1 MNDKYDFLK
10 EQVKKQKPYI
20 KWLNRAG
27 AAAFSGLIFSVVVL
41 LVMVFVYPRLDR
53 AVNPKDA
60 QQVDLGMNSSQNG
73 NNGQSGDDPEESKA
87 EESKTEE
94 NSQAAESEAVQSE
107 LEENNSQVQSS
118 VLPEEKGD
126 PDTSVAVQELVVE
139 KTTAENLDKISADIM
154 EVAKTVEK
162 SMVMV
167 IGVTEDKDWFNQTYE
182 NQGQLSGLIV
192 AFQNSAYYILT
203 EYRVVKDVNRIMV
216 TFSDGNTAEAR
227 FVKRDTAIGMA
238 VIRVDA
244 NDVPKSTRQT
254 IAPVEMKRHT
264 MAKKGET
271 VLAIGS
277 PMGYMDAVAAG
288 MVTSVDNLK
297 SVTDN
302 AYHILYTDIP
312 VSEDGSGI
320 LVDMD
325 GGIVGIMA
333 QQLLD
338 TRKLGMMT
346 CLPFSELVESIE
358 KLCNNEKMVYL
369 GINGQDIS
377 TTVSEKTGIPKGVW
391 VDSVDNDSPAMETG
405 IQAGDVIVKIGD
417 AQISTLKSLHSLLNQ
432 NKPGDK
438 ITLYVMRQSVEGYVE
453 VPFEV
458 TVSGR

>member
-20 KWLNRAG
+20 KWLKRAG
-27 AAAFSGLIFSVVVL
+27 AAAFSALIFSLVVL

-53 AVNPKDA
+53 AVNPKDT
-60 QQVDLGMNSSQNG
+60 QQVDLGMSSSQGG
-73 NNGQSGDDPEESKA
+73 NKGQPEEDLGQ
-87 EESKTEE
+87 SKTEE
-94 NSQAAESEAVQSE
+94 SSQIAESEAVQSE
-107 LEENNSQVQSS
+107 LAGESSQVQTSTQ
-118 VLPEEKGD
+118 PDEKGD
-126 PDTSVAVQELVVE
+126 TTASVVTPEPEEE
-139 KTTAENLDKISADIM
+139 KTTAENLDKLSADII
-154 EVAKTVEK
+154 EVAKTVRK
-162 SMVMV
+162 SMAMV
-167 IGVTEDKDWFNQTYE
+167 IGVTEDKDWFNRTYE

-192 AFQNSAYYILT
+192 AFQNSSYYILT

-216 TFSDGNTAEAR
+216 TFVDGTTSEAR
-227 FVKRDTAIGMA
+227 FVKSDTATGLA

-264 MAKKGET
+264 MAKQGEA

-277 PMGYMDAVAAG
+277 PMGYADAMAAG

-312 VSEDGSGI
+312 ACEDGSGI

-338 TRKLGMMT
+338 TRELGMMT

-369 GINGQDIS
+369 GVNGQDIS
-377 TTVSEKTGIPKGVW
+377 TTVSGKTGIPKGVW

-417 AQISTLKSLHSLLNQ
+417 AQISTLKSLHSVLNQ
-432 NKPGDK
+432 NKPGDE

>member
-20 KWLNRAG
+20 KWLKRAG
-27 AAAFSGLIFSVVVL
+27 AAAFSALIFSLVVL

-53 AVNPKDA
+53 AVNPKDT
-60 QQVDLGMNSSQNG
+60 QQVDLGMSSSQGG
-73 NNGQSGDDPEESKA
+73 NKGQPEEDLGQ
-87 EESKTEE
+87 SKTEE
-94 NSQAAESEAVQSE
+94 SSQIAESEAVQSE
-107 LEENNSQVQSS
+107 LAGESSQVQTSTQ
-118 VLPEEKGD
+118 PDEKGD
-126 PDTSVAVQELVVE
+126 TTASVVTPEPEEE
-139 KTTAENLDKISADIM
+139 KTTAENLDKLSADII
-154 EVAKTVEK
+154 EVAKTVRK
-162 SMVMV
+162 SMAMV

-192 AFQNSAYYILT
+192 AFQNSSYYILT

-216 TFSDGNTAEAR
+216 TFVDGTTSEAR
-227 FVKRDTAIGMA
+227 FVKSDTATGLA

-264 MAKKGET
+264 MAKQGEA

-277 PMGYMDAVAAG
+277 PMGYADAMAAG

-312 VSEDGSGI
+312 ACEDGSGI

-338 TRKLGMMT
+338 TRELGMMT

-358 KLCNNEKMVYL
+358 KLCINENMVYL
-369 GINGQDIS
+369 GVNGQDIS
-377 TTVSEKTGIPKGVW
+377 TTVSGKTGIPKGIW

-417 AQISTLKSLHSLLNQ
+417 AQISTLKSLHSVLNQ

>member
-20 KWLNRAG
+20 KWLKRAG
-27 AAAFSGLIFSVVVL
+27 AAAFSALIFSLVVL

-53 AVNPKDA
+53 AVNPKDT
-60 QQVDLGMNSSQNG
+60 QQVDLGMSSSQGG
-73 NNGQSGDDPEESKA
+73 NKGQPEEDLGQ
-87 EESKTEE
+87 SKTEE
-94 NSQAAESEAVQSE
+94 SSQIAESEAVQSE
-107 LEENNSQVQSS
+107 LAGESSQVQTSTQ
-118 VLPEEKGD
+118 PDEKGD
-126 PDTSVAVQELVVE
+126 TTASVVTPEPEEE
-139 KTTAENLDKISADIM
+139 KTTAENLDKLSADII
-154 EVAKTVEK
+154 EVAKTVRK
-162 SMVMV
+162 SMAMV

-192 AFQNSAYYILT
+192 AFQNSSYYILT

-216 TFSDGNTAEAR
+216 TFVDGTTSEAR
-227 FVKRDTAIGMA
+227 FVKSDTATGLA

-264 MAKKGET
+264 MAKQGET

-277 PMGYMDAVAAG
+277 PMGYTDAMAAG

-312 VSEDGSGI
+312 ACEDGSGI

-338 TRKLGMMT
+338 TRELGMMT

-369 GINGQDIS
+369 GVNGQDIS
-377 TTVSEKTGIPKGVW
+377 TTVSGKTGIPKGIW

-417 AQISTLKSLHSLLNQ
+417 AQISTLKSLHSVLNQ

>member
-20 KWLNRAG
+20 KWLKRAG

-41 LVMVFVYPRLDR
+41 LVMVFVYPRLNQ
-53 AVNPKDA
+53 AINPKDA
-60 QQVDLGMNSSQNG
+60 QQADLGMVSPQNQNSGQNEADTSTG
-73 NNGQSGDDPEESKA
+73 
-87 EESKTEE
+87 KTEE
-94 NSQAAESEAVQSE
+94 SSQIVESEAVQSE
-107 LEENNSQVQSS
+107 LGAESSKVQSLVS
-118 VLPEEKGD
+118 AEEKGD
-126 PDTSVAVQELVVE
+126 TDTSVEVQEPAVE
-139 KTTAENLDKISADIM
+139 KTTAENLDKVSADIL

-216 TFSDGNTAEAR
+216 TFADGNTAEAR
-227 FVKRDTAIGMA
+227 FVKRDTATGLA

-244 NDVPKSTRQT
+244 DDVSKSTRQI

-264 MAKKGET
+264 MAKQGET
-271 VLAIGS
+271 VIALGS
-277 PMGYMDAVAAG
+277 PMGYADAMVAG
-288 MVTSVDNLK
+288 MVTSVNNLK

-312 VSEDGSGI
+312 ACEDGSGI

-325 GGIVGIMA
+325 GGVVGIMA

-338 TRKLGMMT
+338 TRDLGMMI

-377 TTVSEKTGIPKGVW
+377 ATVSEKTGIPKGVW

-417 AQISTLKSLHSLLNQ
+417 AELSTLKSFHSLLNQ

-438 ITLYVMRQSVEGYVE
+438 VMVYVMRRSVEGYVE

>member
-1 MNDKYDFLK
+1 MDDKYDFLK

-20 KWLNRAG
+20 KWLKRAG
-27 AAAFSGLIFSVVVL
+27 AAAFSALIFSLVVL

-53 AVNPKDA
+53 AVNPKDT
-60 QQVDLGMNSSQNG
+60 QQVDLGMSSSQGG
-73 NNGQSGDDPEESKA
+73 NKGQPEEDLGQ
-87 EESKTEE
+87 SKTEE
-94 NSQAAESEAVQSE
+94 SSQIAESEAVQSE
-107 LEENNSQVQSS
+107 LAGESSQVQTSTQ
-118 VLPEEKGD
+118 PDEKGD
-126 PDTSVAVQELVVE
+126 TIASVVTPEPEEE
-139 KTTAENLDKISADIM
+139 KTTAENLDKLSADII
-154 EVAKTVEK
+154 EVAKTVRK
-162 SMVMV
+162 SMAMV

-192 AFQNSAYYILT
+192 AFQNSSYYILT

-216 TFSDGNTAEAR
+216 TFVDGTTSEAR
-227 FVKRDTAIGMA
+227 FVKSDTATGLA

-244 NDVPKSTRQT
+244 IDVPKSTRQT

-264 MAKKGET
+264 MAKQGEA

-277 PMGYMDAVAAG
+277 PMGYADAMAAG

-312 VSEDGSGI
+312 ACEDGSGI

-338 TRKLGMMT
+338 TRELGMMT

-369 GINGQDIS
+369 GVNGQDIS
-377 TTVSEKTGIPKGVW
+377 TTVSGKTGIPKGIW

-417 AQISTLKSLHSLLNQ
+417 AQISTLKSLHSVLNQ

>member
-20 KWLNRAG
+20 KWLKRAG
-27 AAAFSGLIFSVVVL
+27 AAAFSALIFSLVVL

-53 AVNPKDA
+53 AVNPKDT
-60 QQVDLGMNSSQNG
+60 QQVDLGMSSSQGG
-73 NNGQSGDDPEESKA
+73 NKGQPEEDLGQ
-87 EESKTEE
+87 SKTEE
-94 NSQAAESEAVQSE
+94 SSQIAESEAVQSE
-107 LEENNSQVQSS
+107 FAGESSQVQTSTQ
-118 VLPEEKGD
+118 PDEKGD
-126 PDTSVAVQELVVE
+126 TIASVVTPEPEEE
-139 KTTAENLDKISADIM
+139 KTTAENLDKPSADII
-154 EVAKTVEK
+154 EVAKTVRK
-162 SMVMV
+162 SMAMV
-167 IGVTEDKDWFNQTYE
+167 IGVTEDKDWFNRTYE

-192 AFQNSAYYILT
+192 AFQNSSYYILT

-216 TFSDGNTAEAR
+216 TFVDGTTSEAR
-227 FVKRDTAIGMA
+227 FVKSDTATGLA

-264 MAKKGET
+264 MAKQGEA

-277 PMGYMDAVAAG
+277 PMGYADAMAAG

-312 VSEDGSGI
+312 ACEDGSGI

-338 TRKLGMMT
+338 TRELGMMT

-369 GINGQDIS
+369 GVNGQDIS
-377 TTVSEKTGIPKGVW
+377 TTVSGKTGIPKGIW

-417 AQISTLKSLHSLLNQ
+417 AQISTLKSLHSVLNQ
-432 NKPGDK
+432 NKPGDE

>member
-20 KWLNRAG
+20 KWLKRAG
-27 AAAFSGLIFSVVVL
+27 AAAFSALIFSLVVL

-53 AVNPKDA
+53 AVNPKDT
-60 QQVDLGMNSSQNG
+60 QQVDLGMSSSQGG
-73 NNGQSGDDPEESKA
+73 NKGQPEEDLGQ
-87 EESKTEE
+87 SKTEE
-94 NSQAAESEAVQSE
+94 SSQIAESEAVQSE
-107 LEENNSQVQSS
+107 FAGESSQVQTSTQ
-118 VLPEEKGD
+118 PDEKGD
-126 PDTSVAVQELVVE
+126 TTASVVTPEPEEE
-139 KTTAENLDKISADIM
+139 KTTAENLDKLSADII
-154 EVAKTVEK
+154 EVAKTVRK
-162 SMVMV
+162 SMAMV
-167 IGVTEDKDWFNQTYE
+167 IGVTEDKDWFNRTYE

-192 AFQNSAYYILT
+192 AFQNSSYYILT

-216 TFSDGNTAEAR
+216 TFVDGTTSEAR
-227 FVKRDTAIGMA
+227 FVKSDTATGLA

-264 MAKKGET
+264 MAKQGEA

-277 PMGYMDAVAAG
+277 PMGYADAMAAG

-312 VSEDGSGI
+312 ACEDGSGI

-338 TRKLGMMT
+338 TRELGMMT

-369 GINGQDIS
+369 GVNGQDIS
-377 TTVSEKTGIPKGVW
+377 TTVSGKTGIPKGIW

-417 AQISTLKSLHSLLNQ
+417 AQISTLKSLHSVLNQ
-432 NKPGDK
+432 NKPGDE

>member
-53 AVNPKDA
+53 AVNPKDT
-60 QQVDLGMNSSQNG
+60 QQVDLGMSSSQGG
-73 NNGQSGDDPEESKA
+73 NKGQPEEDLGQ
-87 EESKTEE
+87 SKTEE
-94 NSQAAESEAVQSE
+94 SSQIAESEAVQSE
-107 LEENNSQVQSS
+107 LAGESSQVQTSTQ
-118 VLPEEKGD
+118 PDEKGD
-126 PDTSVAVQELVVE
+126 TTASVVTPEPEEE
-139 KTTAENLDKISADIM
+139 KTTAENLDKLSADII
-154 EVAKTVEK
+154 EVAKTVRK
-162 SMVMV
+162 SMAMV

-192 AFQNSAYYILT
+192 AFQNSSYYILT

-216 TFSDGNTAEAR
+216 TFVDGTTSEAR
-227 FVKRDTAIGMA
+227 FVKSDTATGLA

-264 MAKKGET
+264 MAKQGEA

-277 PMGYMDAVAAG
+277 PMGYADAMAAG

-312 VSEDGSGI
+312 ACEDGSGI

-338 TRKLGMMT
+338 TRELGMMT

-369 GINGQDIS
+369 GVNGQDIS
-377 TTVSEKTGIPKGVW
+377 TTVSGKTGIPKGIW

-417 AQISTLKSLHSLLNQ
+417 AQISTLKSLHSVLNQ

>member
-20 KWLNRAG
+20 KWLKRAG
-27 AAAFSGLIFSVVVL
+27 AAAFSALIFSLVVL

-53 AVNPKDA
+53 AVNPKDT
-60 QQVDLGMNSSQNG
+60 QQVDLGMSSSQGG
-73 NNGQSGDDPEESKA
+73 NKGQPEEDLGQ
-87 EESKTEE
+87 SKTEE
-94 NSQAAESEAVQSE
+94 SSQIAESEAVQSE
-107 LEENNSQVQSS
+107 LAGESSQVQTSTQ
-118 VLPEEKGD
+118 PDEKGD
-126 PDTSVAVQELVVE
+126 TTASVVTPEPEEE
-139 KTTAENLDKISADIM
+139 KTTAENLDKLSADII
-154 EVAKTVEK
+154 EVAKTVRK
-162 SMVMV
+162 SMAMV

-192 AFQNSAYYILT
+192 AFQNSSYYILT

-216 TFSDGNTAEAR
+216 TFVDGTTSEAR
-227 FVKRDTAIGMA
+227 FVKSDTATGLA

-264 MAKKGET
+264 MAKQGEA

-277 PMGYMDAVAAG
+277 PMGYADAMAAG

-312 VSEDGSGI
+312 ACEDGSGI

-338 TRKLGMMT
+338 TRELGMMT

-369 GINGQDIS
+369 GVNGQDIS
-377 TTVSEKTGIPKGVW
+377 TTVSGKTGIPKGIW

-417 AQISTLKSLHSLLNQ
+417 AQISTLKSLHSVLNQ
-432 NKPGDK
+432 NKPGDE

>member
-20 KWLNRAG
+20 KWLKRAG
-27 AAAFSGLIFSVVVL
+27 AAAFSALIFSLVVL

-53 AVNPKDA
+53 AVNPKDT
-60 QQVDLGMNSSQNG
+60 QQVDLGMSSSQGG
-73 NNGQSGDDPEESKA
+73 NKGQPEEDLGQ
-87 EESKTEE
+87 SKTEE
-94 NSQAAESEAVQSE
+94 SSQIAESEAVQSE
-107 LEENNSQVQSS
+107 LAGESSQVQTSTQ
-118 VLPEEKGD
+118 PDEKGD
-126 PDTSVAVQELVVE
+126 TTASVVTPEPEEE
-139 KTTAENLDKISADIM
+139 KTTAENLDKLSADII
-154 EVAKTVEK
+154 EVAKTVRK
-162 SMVMV
+162 SMAMV

-192 AFQNSAYYILT
+192 AFQNSSYYILT

-216 TFSDGNTAEAR
+216 TFVDGTTSEAR
-227 FVKRDTAIGMA
+227 FVKSDTATGLA

-264 MAKKGET
+264 MAKQGEA

-277 PMGYMDAVAAG
+277 PMGYADAMAAG

-312 VSEDGSGI
+312 ACEDGSGI

-338 TRKLGMMT
+338 TRELGMMT

-369 GINGQDIS
+369 GVNGQDIS
-377 TTVSEKTGIPKGVW
+377 TTVSGKTGIPKGVW

-417 AQISTLKSLHSLLNQ
+417 AQISTLKSLHSVLNQ
-432 NKPGDK
+432 NKPGDE
-438 ITLYVMRQSVEGYVE
+438 ITLYVIRQSVEGYV
-453 VPFEV
+453 
-458 TVSGR
+458 

>member
-20 KWLNRAG
+20 KWLKRAG
-27 AAAFSGLIFSVVVL
+27 AAAFSALIFSLVVL

-53 AVNPKDA
+53 AVNPKDT
-60 QQVDLGMNSSQNG
+60 QQVDLGMSSSQGG
-73 NNGQSGDDPEESKA
+73 NKGQPEEDLGQ
-87 EESKTEE
+87 SKTEE
-94 NSQAAESEAVQSE
+94 SSQIAESEAVQSE
-107 LEENNSQVQSS
+107 LAGESSQVQTSTQ
-118 VLPEEKGD
+118 PDEKGD
-126 PDTSVAVQELVVE
+126 TTASVVTPEPEEE
-139 KTTAENLDKISADIM
+139 KTTAENLDKLSADII
-154 EVAKTVEK
+154 EVAKTVRK
-162 SMVMV
+162 SMAMV

-192 AFQNSAYYILT
+192 AFQNSSYYILT

-216 TFSDGNTAEAR
+216 TFVDGTTSEAR
-227 FVKRDTAIGMA
+227 FVKSDTATGLA

-264 MAKKGET
+264 MGKQGEA

-277 PMGYMDAVAAG
+277 PMGYADAMAAG

-312 VSEDGSGI
+312 ACEDGSGI

-338 TRKLGMMT
+338 TRELGMMT

-369 GINGQDIS
+369 GVNGQDIS
-377 TTVSEKTGIPKGVW
+377 TTVSGKTGIPKGIW

-417 AQISTLKSLHSLLNQ
+417 AQISTLKSLHSALNQ

>member
-10 EQVKKQKPYI
+10 EQVKKQKPYM
-20 KWLNRAG
+20 KWLKRAG
-27 AAAFSGLIFSVVVL
+27 EAAFFGLIFSVVVL

-53 AVNPKDA
+53 AVNPKDT
-60 QQVDLGMNSSQNG
+60 QQVDLGMSSSQNG
-73 NNGQSGDDPEESKA
+73 NDGQPGENPEQSIA
-87 EESKTEE
+87 EE
-94 NSQAAESEAVQSE
+94 NSQVAESETVQSE

-126 PDTSVAVQELVVE
+126 PDTSVAVQEPVVE

-391 VDSVDNDSPAMETG
+391 VDSVDDDSPAMETG

>member
-20 KWLNRAG
+20 KWLKRAG
-27 AAAFSGLIFSVVVL
+27 AAAFSALIFSLVVL

-53 AVNPKDA
+53 AVNPKDT
-60 QQVDLGMNSSQNG
+60 QQVDLGMSSSQGG
-73 NNGQSGDDPEESKA
+73 NKGQPEEDLGQ
-87 EESKTEE
+87 SKTEE
-94 NSQAAESEAVQSE
+94 SSQIAESEAVQSE
-107 LEENNSQVQSS
+107 FAGESSQVQTSTQ
-118 VLPEEKGD
+118 PDEKGD
-126 PDTSVAVQELVVE
+126 TTASVVTPEPEEE
-139 KTTAENLDKISADIM
+139 KTTAENLDKLSADII
-154 EVAKTVEK
+154 EVAKTVRK
-162 SMVMV
+162 SMAMV

-192 AFQNSAYYILT
+192 AFQNSSYYILT

-216 TFSDGNTAEAR
+216 TFVDGTTSEAR
-227 FVKRDTAIGMA
+227 FVKSDTATGLA

-264 MAKKGET
+264 MAKQGEA

-277 PMGYMDAVAAG
+277 PMGYADAMAAG

-312 VSEDGSGI
+312 ACEDGSGI

-338 TRKLGMMT
+338 TRELGMMT

-377 TTVSEKTGIPKGVW
+377 TTVSGKTGIPKGIW

-417 AQISTLKSLHSLLNQ
+417 AQISTLKSLHSVLNQ

>member
-20 KWLNRAG
+20 KWLKRAG
-27 AAAFSGLIFSVVVL
+27 AAAFSALIFSLVVL

-53 AVNPKDA
+53 AVNPKDT
-60 QQVDLGMNSSQNG
+60 QQVDLGMSSSQGG
-73 NNGQSGDDPEESKA
+73 NKGQPEEDLGQ
-87 EESKTEE
+87 SKTEE
-94 NSQAAESEAVQSE
+94 SSQIAESEAVQSE
-107 LEENNSQVQSS
+107 LAGESSQVQTSTQ
-118 VLPEEKGD
+118 PDEKGD
-126 PDTSVAVQELVVE
+126 TTASVVTPEPEEE
-139 KTTAENLDKISADIM
+139 KTTAENLDKLSADII
-154 EVAKTVEK
+154 EVAKTVRK
-162 SMVMV
+162 SMAMV

-192 AFQNSAYYILT
+192 AFQNSSYYILT

-216 TFSDGNTAEAR
+216 TFVDGTTSEAR
-227 FVKRDTAIGMA
+227 FVKSDTATGLA

-264 MAKKGET
+264 MAKQGEA

-277 PMGYMDAVAAG
+277 PMGYADAMAAG

-312 VSEDGSGI
+312 ACEDGSGI

-338 TRKLGMMT
+338 TRELGMMT

-369 GINGQDIS
+369 GVNGQDIS
-377 TTVSEKTGIPKGVW
+377 TTVSGKTGIPKGIW

-417 AQISTLKSLHSLLNQ
+417 AQISTLKSLHSVLNQ
-432 NKPGDK
+432 NKPGYK

>member
-1 MNDKYDFLK
+1 MDDKYDFLK

-20 KWLNRAG
+20 KWLKRAG
-27 AAAFSGLIFSVVVL
+27 AAAFSALIFSLVVL

-53 AVNPKDA
+53 AVNPKDT
-60 QQVDLGMNSSQNG
+60 QQVDLGMSSSQGG
-73 NNGQSGDDPEESKA
+73 NKGQPEEDLGQ
-87 EESKTEE
+87 SKTEE
-94 NSQAAESEAVQSE
+94 SSQIAESEAVQSE
-107 LEENNSQVQSS
+107 LAGESSQVQTSTQ
-118 VLPEEKGD
+118 PDEKGD
-126 PDTSVAVQELVVE
+126 TIASVVTPEPEEE
-139 KTTAENLDKISADIM
+139 KTTAENLDKLSADII
-154 EVAKTVEK
+154 EVAKTVRK
-162 SMVMV
+162 SMAMV

-192 AFQNSAYYILT
+192 AFQNSSYYILT

-216 TFSDGNTAEAR
+216 TFVDGTTSEAR
-227 FVKRDTAIGMA
+227 FVKSDTATGLA

-264 MAKKGET
+264 MAKQGEA

-277 PMGYMDAVAAG
+277 PMGYADAMAAG

-312 VSEDGSGI
+312 ACEDGSGI

-338 TRKLGMMT
+338 TRELGMMT

-369 GINGQDIS
+369 GVNGQDIS
-377 TTVSEKTGIPKGVW
+377 TTVSGKTGIPKGIW

-417 AQISTLKSLHSLLNQ
+417 AQISTLKSLHSVLNQ

>member
-20 KWLNRAG
+20 KWLKRAG
-27 AAAFSGLIFSVVVL
+27 AAAFSALIFSLVVL

-53 AVNPKDA
+53 AVNPKDT
-60 QQVDLGMNSSQNG
+60 QQVDLGMSSSQGG
-73 NNGQSGDDPEESKA
+73 NKGQPEEDLGQ
-87 EESKTEE
+87 SKTEE
-94 NSQAAESEAVQSE
+94 SSRIAEREAVQSE
-107 LEENNSQVQSS
+107 LAGESSQVQTSTQ
-118 VLPEEKGD
+118 PDEKGD
-126 PDTSVAVQELVVE
+126 TTASVVTPEPEEE
-139 KTTAENLDKISADIM
+139 KTTAENLDKLSADII
-154 EVAKTVEK
+154 EVAKTVRK
-162 SMVMV
+162 SMAMV
-167 IGVTEDKDWFNQTYE
+167 IGVTEDKDWFNRTYE

-192 AFQNSAYYILT
+192 AFQNSSYYILT

-216 TFSDGNTAEAR
+216 TFVDGTTSEAR
-227 FVKRDTAIGMA
+227 FVKSDTATGLA

-244 NDVPKSTRQT
+244 NDVPKSTSQT

-264 MAKKGET
+264 MAKQGEA

-277 PMGYMDAVAAG
+277 PMGYTDAMAAG

-312 VSEDGSGI
+312 ACEDGSGI

-338 TRKLGMMT
+338 TRELGMMT

-369 GINGQDIS
+369 GVNGQDIS
-377 TTVSEKTGIPKGVW
+377 TTVSGKTGIPKGIW

-417 AQISTLKSLHSLLNQ
+417 AQISTLKSLHSVLNQ
-432 NKPGDK
+432 NKPGDE

>member
-20 KWLNRAG
+20 KWLKRAG
-27 AAAFSGLIFSVVVL
+27 AAAFSALIFSLVVL

-53 AVNPKDA
+53 AVNPKDT
-60 QQVDLGMNSSQNG
+60 QQVDLGMSSSQGG
-73 NNGQSGDDPEESKA
+73 NKGQPEEDLGQ
-87 EESKTEE
+87 SKTEE
-94 NSQAAESEAVQSE
+94 SSQIAESEAVQSE
-107 LEENNSQVQSS
+107 LAGESSQVQTSTQ
-118 VLPEEKGD
+118 PDEKGD
-126 PDTSVAVQELVVE
+126 TTASVVTPEPEEE
-139 KTTAENLDKISADIM
+139 KTTAENLDKLSADII
-154 EVAKTVEK
+154 EVAKTVRK
-162 SMVMV
+162 SMAMV

-192 AFQNSAYYILT
+192 AFQNSSYYILT

-216 TFSDGNTAEAR
+216 TFVDGTTSEAR
-227 FVKRDTAIGMA
+227 FVKSDTATGLA

-264 MAKKGET
+264 MAKQGEA

-277 PMGYMDAVAAG
+277 PMGYTDAMAAG

-312 VSEDGSGI
+312 ACEDGSGI

-338 TRKLGMMT
+338 TRELGMMT

-369 GINGQDIS
+369 GVNGQDIS
-377 TTVSEKTGIPKGVW
+377 TTVSGKTGIPKGIW

-417 AQISTLKSLHSLLNQ
+417 AQISTLKSLHSVLNQ

>member
-1 MNDKYDFLK
+1 
-10 EQVKKQKPYI
+10 
-20 KWLNRAG
+20 
-27 AAAFSGLIFSVVVL
+27 
-41 LVMVFVYPRLDR
+41 
-53 AVNPKDA
+53 
-60 QQVDLGMNSSQNG
+60 
-73 NNGQSGDDPEESKA
+73 
-87 EESKTEE
+87 
-94 NSQAAESEAVQSE
+94 
-107 LEENNSQVQSS
+107 
-118 VLPEEKGD
+118 
-126 PDTSVAVQELVVE
+126 
-139 KTTAENLDKISADIM
+139 
-154 EVAKTVEK
+154 
-162 SMVMV
+162 
-167 IGVTEDKDWFNQTYE
+167 
-182 NQGQLSGLIV
+182 
-192 AFQNSAYYILT
+192 
-203 EYRVVKDVNRIMV
+203 
-216 TFSDGNTAEAR
+216 
-227 FVKRDTAIGMA
+227 
-238 VIRVDA
+238 
-244 NDVPKSTRQT
+244 
-254 IAPVEMKRHT
+254 
-264 MAKKGET
+264 
-271 VLAIGS
+271 
-277 PMGYMDAVAAG
+277 MGYADAMAAG

-369 GINGQDIS
+369 GMNGQDIS

>member
-20 KWLNRAG
+20 KWLKRAG
-27 AAAFSGLIFSVVVL
+27 AAAFSALIFSLVVL

-53 AVNPKDA
+53 AVNPKDT
-60 QQVDLGMNSSQNG
+60 QQVDLGMSSSQGG
-73 NNGQSGDDPEESKA
+73 NKGQPEEDLGQ
-87 EESKTEE
+87 SKTEE
-94 NSQAAESEAVQSE
+94 SSQIAESEAVQSE
-107 LEENNSQVQSS
+107 LAGESSQVQTSTQ
-118 VLPEEKGD
+118 PDEKGD
-126 PDTSVAVQELVVE
+126 TTASVVTPEPEEE
-139 KTTAENLDKISADIM
+139 KTTAENLDKLSADII
-154 EVAKTVEK
+154 EVAKTVRK
-162 SMVMV
+162 SMAMV

-192 AFQNSAYYILT
+192 AFQNSSYYILT

-216 TFSDGNTAEAR
+216 TFVDGTTSEAR
-227 FVKRDTAIGMA
+227 FVKSDTATGLA

-264 MAKKGET
+264 MAKQGEA

-277 PMGYMDAVAAG
+277 PMGYADAMAAG

-312 VSEDGSGI
+312 ACEDGSGI

-338 TRKLGMMT
+338 TRELGMMT

-369 GINGQDIS
+369 GVNGQDIS
-377 TTVSEKTGIPKGVW
+377 TTVSGKTGIPKGIW

-417 AQISTLKSLHSLLNQ
+417 AQISTLKSLHSVLNQ

>member
-20 KWLNRAG
+20 KWLKRAG
-27 AAAFSGLIFSVVVL
+27 AAAFSALIFSLVVL

-53 AVNPKDA
+53 AVNPKDT
-60 QQVDLGMNSSQNG
+60 QQVDLGMSSSQGG
-73 NNGQSGDDPEESKA
+73 NKGQPEEDLGQ
-87 EESKTEE
+87 SKTEE
-94 NSQAAESEAVQSE
+94 SSQIAESEAVQSE
-107 LEENNSQVQSS
+107 FAGESSQVQTSTQ
-118 VLPEEKGD
+118 PDEKGD
-126 PDTSVAVQELVVE
+126 TTASVVTPEPEEE
-139 KTTAENLDKISADIM
+139 KTTAENLDKLSADII
-154 EVAKTVEK
+154 EVAKSVRK
-162 SMVMV
+162 SMAMV

-192 AFQNSAYYILT
+192 AFQNSSYYILT

-216 TFSDGNTAEAR
+216 TFVDGTTSEAR
-227 FVKRDTAIGMA
+227 FVKSDTATGLA

-264 MAKKGET
+264 MAKQGEA

-277 PMGYMDAVAAG
+277 PMGYADAMAAG

-312 VSEDGSGI
+312 ACEDGSGI

-338 TRKLGMMT
+338 TRELGMMT

-369 GINGQDIS
+369 GVNGQDIS
-377 TTVSEKTGIPKGVW
+377 TTVSGKTGIPKGIW

-417 AQISTLKSLHSLLNQ
+417 AQISTLKSLHSVLNQ
-432 NKPGDK
+432 NKPGDE

>member
-1 MNDKYDFLK
+1 M
-10 EQVKKQKPYI
+10 
-20 KWLNRAG
+20 
-27 AAAFSGLIFSVVVL
+27 IFSLVVL

-53 AVNPKDA
+53 AVNPKDT
-60 QQVDLGMNSSQNG
+60 QQVDLGMSSSQGG
-73 NNGQSGDDPEESKA
+73 NKGQPEEDLGQ
-87 EESKTEE
+87 SKTEE
-94 NSQAAESEAVQSE
+94 SSQIAESEAVQSE
-107 LEENNSQVQSS
+107 FAGESSQVQTSTQ
-118 VLPEEKGD
+118 PDEKGD
-126 PDTSVAVQELVVE
+126 TTASVVTPEPEEE
-139 KTTAENLDKISADIM
+139 KTTAENLDKLSADII
-154 EVAKTVEK
+154 EVAKTVRK
-162 SMVMV
+162 SMAMV
-167 IGVTEDKDWFNQTYE
+167 IGVTEDKDWFNRTYE

-192 AFQNSAYYILT
+192 AFQNSSYYILT

-216 TFSDGNTAEAR
+216 TFVDGTTSEAR
-227 FVKRDTAIGMA
+227 FVKSDTATGLA

-264 MAKKGET
+264 MAKQGEA

-277 PMGYMDAVAAG
+277 PMGYADAMAAG
-288 MVTSVDNLK
+288 MVPSVANLK

-312 VSEDGSGI
+312 ACEDGSGI

-338 TRKLGMMT
+338 TRELGMMT

-369 GINGQDIS
+369 GVNGQDIS
-377 TTVSEKTGIPKGVW
+377 TTVSGKTGIPKGIW

-417 AQISTLKSLHSLLNQ
+417 AQISTLKSLHSVLNQ

>member
-20 KWLNRAG
+20 KWLKRAG
-27 AAAFSGLIFSVVVL
+27 AAAFSALIFSLVVL

-53 AVNPKDA
+53 AVNPKDT
-60 QQVDLGMNSSQNG
+60 QQVDLGMSSSQGG
-73 NNGQSGDDPEESKA
+73 NKGQPEEDLGQ
-87 EESKTEE
+87 SKTEE
-94 NSQAAESEAVQSE
+94 SSQIAESEAVQSE
-107 LEENNSQVQSS
+107 FAGESSQVQTSTQ
-118 VLPEEKGD
+118 PDEKGD
-126 PDTSVAVQELVVE
+126 TTASVVTPEPEEE
-139 KTTAENLDKISADIM
+139 KTTAENLDKLSADII
-154 EVAKTVEK
+154 EVAKTVRK
-162 SMVMV
+162 SMAMV

-192 AFQNSAYYILT
+192 AFQNSSYYILT

-216 TFSDGNTAEAR
+216 TFVDGTTSEAR
-227 FVKRDTAIGMA
+227 FVKSDTATGLA

-264 MAKKGET
+264 MAKQGEA

-277 PMGYMDAVAAG
+277 PMGYADAMAAG

-312 VSEDGSGI
+312 ACEDGSGI

-338 TRKLGMMT
+338 TRELGMMT

-369 GINGQDIS
+369 GVNGQDIS
-377 TTVSEKTGIPKGVW
+377 TTVSGKTGIPKGIW

-417 AQISTLKSLHSLLNQ
+417 AQISTLKSLHSVLNQ
-432 NKPGDK
+432 NKPGDE

>member
-20 KWLNRAG
+20 KWLKRAG
-27 AAAFSGLIFSVVVL
+27 AAAFSALIFSLVVL

-53 AVNPKDA
+53 AVNPKDT
-60 QQVDLGMNSSQNG
+60 QQVDLGMSSSQGG
-73 NNGQSGDDPEESKA
+73 NKGQPEEDLGQ
-87 EESKTEE
+87 SKTEE
-94 NSQAAESEAVQSE
+94 SSQIAESEAVQSE
-107 LEENNSQVQSS
+107 LAGESSQGQTSTQ
-118 VLPEEKGD
+118 PDEKGD
-126 PDTSVAVQELVVE
+126 TTASVVTPEPEEE
-139 KTTAENLDKISADIM
+139 KTTAENLDKLSADII
-154 EVAKTVEK
+154 EVAKTVRK
-162 SMVMV
+162 SMAMV
-167 IGVTEDKDWFNQTYE
+167 IGVTEDKDWFNRTYE

-192 AFQNSAYYILT
+192 AFQNSSYYILT

-216 TFSDGNTAEAR
+216 TFVDGTTSEAR
-227 FVKRDTAIGMA
+227 FVKSDTATGLA

-264 MAKKGET
+264 MAKQGEA

-277 PMGYMDAVAAG
+277 PMGYADAMAAG

-312 VSEDGSGI
+312 ACEDGSGI

-369 GINGQDIS
+369 GVNGQDIS
-377 TTVSEKTGIPKGVW
+377 TTVSGKTGIPKGIW

-417 AQISTLKSLHSLLNQ
+417 AQISTLKSLHSVLNQ
-432 NKPGDK
+432 NKPGDE

>member
-20 KWLNRAG
+20 KWLKRAG
-27 AAAFSGLIFSVVVL
+27 AAAFSALIFSLVVL

-53 AVNPKDA
+53 AVNPKDT
-60 QQVDLGMNSSQNG
+60 QQVDLGMSSSQGG
-73 NNGQSGDDPEESKA
+73 NKGQPEEDLGQ
-87 EESKTEE
+87 SKTEE
-94 NSQAAESEAVQSE
+94 SSQIAESEAVQSE
-107 LEENNSQVQSS
+107 LAGESSQVQTSTQ
-118 VLPEEKGD
+118 PDEKGD
-126 PDTSVAVQELVVE
+126 TIASVVTPEPEEE
-139 KTTAENLDKISADIM
+139 KTTAENLDKLSADII
-154 EVAKTVEK
+154 EVAKTVRK
-162 SMVMV
+162 SMAMV

-192 AFQNSAYYILT
+192 AFQNSSYYILT

-216 TFSDGNTAEAR
+216 TFVDGTTSEAR
-227 FVKRDTAIGMA
+227 FVKSDTATGLA

-264 MAKKGET
+264 MAKQGEA

-277 PMGYMDAVAAG
+277 PMGYADAMAVG

-312 VSEDGSGI
+312 ACEDGSGI

-338 TRKLGMMT
+338 TRELGMMT

-369 GINGQDIS
+369 GVNGQDIS
-377 TTVSEKTGIPKGVW
+377 TTVSGKTGIPKGIW

-417 AQISTLKSLHSLLNQ
+417 AQISTLKSLHSVLNQ

>member
-20 KWLNRAG
+20 KWLKRAG
-27 AAAFSGLIFSVVVL
+27 AAAFSALIFSLVVL

-53 AVNPKDA
+53 AVNPKDT
-60 QQVDLGMNSSQNG
+60 QQVDLGMSSSQGG
-73 NNGQSGDDPEESKA
+73 NKGQPEEDLGQ
-87 EESKTEE
+87 SKTEE
-94 NSQAAESEAVQSE
+94 SSRIAESEAVQSE
-107 LEENNSQVQSS
+107 LAGESSQVQTSTQ
-118 VLPEEKGD
+118 PDEKGD
-126 PDTSVAVQELVVE
+126 TTASVVTPEPEEE
-139 KTTAENLDKISADIM
+139 KTTAENLDKLSADII
-154 EVAKTVEK
+154 EVAKSVRK
-162 SMVMV
+162 SMAMV

-192 AFQNSAYYILT
+192 AFQNSSYYILT

-216 TFSDGNTAEAR
+216 TFVDGTTSEAR
-227 FVKRDTAIGMA
+227 FVKSDTATGLA

-264 MAKKGET
+264 MAKQGEA

-277 PMGYMDAVAAG
+277 PMGYADAMAAG

-312 VSEDGSGI
+312 ACEDGSGI

-338 TRKLGMMT
+338 TRELGMMT

-369 GINGQDIS
+369 GVNGQDIS
-377 TTVSEKTGIPKGVW
+377 TTVSGKTGIPKGIW

-417 AQISTLKSLHSLLNQ
+417 AQISTLKSLHSALNQ

>member
-20 KWLNRAG
+20 KWLKRAG
-27 AAAFSGLIFSVVVL
+27 AAAFSALIFSLVVL

-53 AVNPKDA
+53 AVNPKDT
-60 QQVDLGMNSSQNG
+60 QQVDLGMSSSQGG
-73 NNGQSGDDPEESKA
+73 NKGQPEEDLGQ
-87 EESKTEE
+87 SKTEE
-94 NSQAAESEAVQSE
+94 SSQIAESEAVQSE
-107 LEENNSQVQSS
+107 FAGESSQVQTSTQ
-118 VLPEEKGD
+118 PDEKGD
-126 PDTSVAVQELVVE
+126 TTASVVTPEPEEE
-139 KTTAENLDKISADIM
+139 KTTAENLDKLSADII
-154 EVAKTVEK
+154 EVAKTVRK
-162 SMVMV
+162 SMAMV

-192 AFQNSAYYILT
+192 AFQNSSYYILT

-216 TFSDGNTAEAR
+216 TFVDGTTSEAR
-227 FVKRDTAIGMA
+227 FVKSDTATGLA

-264 MAKKGET
+264 MAKQGEA

-277 PMGYMDAVAAG
+277 PMGYADAMAAG

-312 VSEDGSGI
+312 ACEDGSGI

-338 TRKLGMMT
+338 TRELGMMT

-369 GINGQDIS
+369 GVNGQDIS
-377 TTVSEKTGIPKGVW
+377 TTVSGKTGIPKGIW

-417 AQISTLKSLHSLLNQ
+417 AQISTLKSLHSVLNQ

>member
-20 KWLNRAG
+20 KWLKRAG
-27 AAAFSGLIFSVVVL
+27 AAAFSALIFSLVVL

-53 AVNPKDA
+53 AVNPKDT
-60 QQVDLGMNSSQNG
+60 QQVDLGMSSSQGG
-73 NNGQSGDDPEESKA
+73 NKGQPEEDLGQ
-87 EESKTEE
+87 SKTEE
-94 NSQAAESEAVQSE
+94 SSQIAESEAVQSE
-107 LEENNSQVQSS
+107 LAGESSQVQTSTQ
-118 VLPEEKGD
+118 PDEKGD
-126 PDTSVAVQELVVE
+126 TTASVVTPEPEEE
-139 KTTAENLDKISADIM
+139 KTTAENLDKLSADII
-154 EVAKTVEK
+154 EVAKTVRK
-162 SMVMV
+162 SMAMV

-192 AFQNSAYYILT
+192 AFQNSSYYILT

-216 TFSDGNTAEAR
+216 TFVDGTTSEAR
-227 FVKRDTAIGMA
+227 FVKSDTATGLA

-264 MAKKGET
+264 MAKQGEA

-277 PMGYMDAVAAG
+277 PMGYADAMAAG

-312 VSEDGSGI
+312 ACEDGSGI

-338 TRKLGMMT
+338 TRELGMMT

-369 GINGQDIS
+369 GVNGQDIS
-377 TTVSEKTGIPKGVW
+377 TTVSGKTGIPKGIW

-417 AQISTLKSLHSLLNQ
+417 AQISTLKSLHSVLNQ
-432 NKPGDK
+432 NEPGDK

>member
-20 KWLNRAG
+20 KWLKRAG
-27 AAAFSGLIFSVVVL
+27 AAAFSALIFSLVVL

-53 AVNPKDA
+53 AVNPKDT
-60 QQVDLGMNSSQNG
+60 QQVDLGMSSSQGG
-73 NNGQSGDDPEESKA
+73 NKGQPEEDLGQ
-87 EESKTEE
+87 SKTEE
-94 NSQAAESEAVQSE
+94 SSRIAESEAVQSE
-107 LEENNSQVQSS
+107 LAGESSQVQTSTQ
-118 VLPEEKGD
+118 PDEKGD
-126 PDTSVAVQELVVE
+126 TTASVVTPEPEEE
-139 KTTAENLDKISADIM
+139 KTTAENLDKLSADII
-154 EVAKTVEK
+154 EVAKTVRK
-162 SMVMV
+162 SMAMV

-192 AFQNSAYYILT
+192 AFQNSSYYILT

-216 TFSDGNTAEAR
+216 TFVDGTTSEAR
-227 FVKRDTAIGMA
+227 FVKSDTATGLA

-264 MAKKGET
+264 MAKQGEA

-277 PMGYMDAVAAG
+277 PMGYADAMAAG

-312 VSEDGSGI
+312 ACEDGSGI

-338 TRKLGMMT
+338 TRELGMMT

-369 GINGQDIS
+369 GVNGQDIS
-377 TTVSEKTGIPKGVW
+377 TTVSGKTGIPKGIW

-417 AQISTLKSLHSLLNQ
+417 AQISTLKSLHSVLNQ
-432 NKPGDK
+432 NKPGDE

>member
-20 KWLNRAG
+20 KWLKRAG
-27 AAAFSGLIFSVVVL
+27 AAAFSALIFSLVVL

-53 AVNPKDA
+53 AVNPKDT
-60 QQVDLGMNSSQNG
+60 QQVDLGMSSSQGG
-73 NNGQSGDDPEESKA
+73 NKGQPEEDLGQ
-87 EESKTEE
+87 SKTEE
-94 NSQAAESEAVQSE
+94 SSQIAESEAVQSE
-107 LEENNSQVQSS
+107 FAGESSQVQTSTQ
-118 VLPEEKGD
+118 PDEKGD
-126 PDTSVAVQELVVE
+126 TTASVVTPEPEEE
-139 KTTAENLDKISADIM
+139 KTTAENLDKLSADII
-154 EVAKTVEK
+154 EVAKSVRK
-162 SMVMV
+162 SMAMV

-192 AFQNSAYYILT
+192 AFQNSSYYILT

-216 TFSDGNTAEAR
+216 TFVDGTTSEAR
-227 FVKRDTAIGMA
+227 FVKSDTATGLA

-312 VSEDGSGI
+312 ACEDGSGI

-338 TRKLGMMT
+338 TRELGMMT
-346 CLPFSELVESIE
+346 CLSVSELVESIE

-369 GINGQDIS
+369 GVNGQDIS
-377 TTVSEKTGIPKGVW
+377 TTVSGKTGIPKGIW

-417 AQISTLKSLHSLLNQ
+417 AQISTLKSLHSVLNQ
-432 NKPGDK
+432 NKPGDE

>member
-20 KWLNRAG
+20 KWLKRAG
-27 AAAFSGLIFSVVVL
+27 AAAFSALIFSLVVL

-53 AVNPKDA
+53 AVNPKDT
-60 QQVDLGMNSSQNG
+60 QQVDLGMSSSQGG
-73 NNGQSGDDPEESKA
+73 NKGQPEEDLGQ
-87 EESKTEE
+87 SKTEE
-94 NSQAAESEAVQSE
+94 SSQIAESEAVQSE
-107 LEENNSQVQSS
+107 LAGESSQVQTSTQ
-118 VLPEEKGD
+118 PDEKGD
-126 PDTSVAVQELVVE
+126 TTASVVTPEPEEE
-139 KTTAENLDKISADIM
+139 KTTAENLDKLSADII
-154 EVAKTVEK
+154 EVAKTVRK
-162 SMVMV
+162 SMAMV

-192 AFQNSAYYILT
+192 AFQNSSYYILT

-216 TFSDGNTAEAR
+216 TFVDGTTSEAR
-227 FVKRDTAIGMA
+227 FVKSDTATGLA

-264 MAKKGET
+264 MAKQGEA

-277 PMGYMDAVAAG
+277 PMGYADAMAAG

-312 VSEDGSGI
+312 ACEDGSGI

-338 TRKLGMMT
+338 TRELGMMT

-369 GINGQDIS
+369 GVNGQDIS
-377 TTVSEKTGIPKGVW
+377 TTVSGKTGIPKGIW

-405 IQAGDVIVKIGD
+405 IQAGDVIVNMGD
-417 AQISTLKSLHSLLNQ
+417 AQSSTLKSLHSVLNQ
-432 NKPGDK
+432 NKPGDE

>member
-20 KWLNRAG
+20 KWLKRAG
-27 AAAFSGLIFSVVVL
+27 AAAFSALIFSLVVL

-53 AVNPKDA
+53 AVNPKDT
-60 QQVDLGMNSSQNG
+60 QQVDLGMSSSQGG
-73 NNGQSGDDPEESKA
+73 NKGQPEEDLGQ
-87 EESKTEE
+87 SKTEE
-94 NSQAAESEAVQSE
+94 SSRIAESEAVQSE
-107 LEENNSQVQSS
+107 LAGESSQVQTSTQ
-118 VLPEEKGD
+118 PDEKGD
-126 PDTSVAVQELVVE
+126 TTASVVTPEPEEE
-139 KTTAENLDKISADIM
+139 KTTAENLDKLSADII
-154 EVAKTVEK
+154 EVAKSVRK
-162 SMVMV
+162 SMAMV
-167 IGVTEDKDWFNQTYE
+167 IGVTEDKDWFNRTYE

-192 AFQNSAYYILT
+192 AFQNSSYYILT

-216 TFSDGNTAEAR
+216 TFVDGTTSEAR
-227 FVKRDTAIGMA
+227 FVKSDTATGLA

-264 MAKKGET
+264 MAKQGET

-277 PMGYMDAVAAG
+277 PMGYTDAMAAG

-312 VSEDGSGI
+312 ACEDGSGI

-338 TRKLGMMT
+338 TRELGMMT

-369 GINGQDIS
+369 GVNGQDIS
-377 TTVSEKTGIPKGVW
+377 TTVSGKTGIPKGVW

-417 AQISTLKSLHSLLNQ
+417 AQISTLKSLHSALNQ

>member
-20 KWLNRAG
+20 KWLKRAG
-27 AAAFSGLIFSVVVL
+27 AAAFSALIFSLVVL

-53 AVNPKDA
+53 AVNPKDT
-60 QQVDLGMNSSQNG
+60 QQVDLGMSSSQGG
-73 NNGQSGDDPEESKA
+73 NKGQPEEDLGQ
-87 EESKTEE
+87 SKTEE
-94 NSQAAESEAVQSE
+94 SSQIAESEAVQSE
-107 LEENNSQVQSS
+107 LAGESSQVQTSTQ
-118 VLPEEKGD
+118 PDEKGD
-126 PDTSVAVQELVVE
+126 TIASVVTPEPEEE
-139 KTTAENLDKISADIM
+139 KTTAENLDKLSADII
-154 EVAKTVEK
+154 EVAKTVRK
-162 SMVMV
+162 SMAMV

-192 AFQNSAYYILT
+192 AFQNSSYYILT

-216 TFSDGNTAEAR
+216 TFVDGTTSEAR
-227 FVKRDTAIGMA
+227 FVKSDTATGLA

-264 MAKKGET
+264 MAKQGEA

-277 PMGYMDAVAAG
+277 PMGYADAMAAG

-312 VSEDGSGI
+312 ACEDGSGI

-338 TRKLGMMT
+338 TRELGMMT

-369 GINGQDIS
+369 GVNGQDIS
-377 TTVSEKTGIPKGVW
+377 TTVSGKTGIPKGIW

-417 AQISTLKSLHSLLNQ
+417 AQISTLKSLHSVLNQ

>member
-20 KWLNRAG
+20 KWLKRAG
-27 AAAFSGLIFSVVVL
+27 AAAFSALIFSLVVL

-53 AVNPKDA
+53 AVNPKDT
-60 QQVDLGMNSSQNG
+60 QQVDLGMSSSQGG
-73 NNGQSGDDPEESKA
+73 NKGQPEEDLGQ
-87 EESKTEE
+87 SKTEE
-94 NSQAAESEAVQSE
+94 SSRIAESEAVQSE
-107 LEENNSQVQSS
+107 LAGESSQVQTSTQPDKKGDTTAS
-118 VLPEEKGD
+118 VVTPEPEE
-126 PDTSVAVQELVVE
+126 E
-139 KTTAENLDKISADIM
+139 KTTAENLDKLSADII
-154 EVAKTVEK
+154 EVAKSVRK
-162 SMVMV
+162 SMAMV

-192 AFQNSAYYILT
+192 AFQNSSYYILT

-216 TFSDGNTAEAR
+216 TFVDGTTSEAR
-227 FVKRDTAIGMA
+227 FVKSDTATGLA

-264 MAKKGET
+264 MAKQGEA

-277 PMGYMDAVAAG
+277 PMGYADAMAAG

-312 VSEDGSGI
+312 ACEDGSGI

-338 TRKLGMMT
+338 TRELGMMT

-369 GINGQDIS
+369 GVNGQDIS
-377 TTVSEKTGIPKGVW
+377 TTVSGKTGIPKGIW

-417 AQISTLKSLHSLLNQ
+417 AQISTLKSLHSVLNQ
-432 NKPGDK
+432 NKPGDE

>member
-20 KWLNRAG
+20 KWLKRAG
-27 AAAFSGLIFSVVVL
+27 AAAFSGLIFGAVVL
-41 LVMVFVYPRLDR
+41 LIMVFVYPRLDR
-53 AVNPKDA
+53 AVNPKEVA
-60 QQVDLGMNSSQNG
+60 QVDLGMNSSSDG
-73 NNGQSGDDPEESKA
+73 NNLQDGAD
-87 EESKTEE
+87 TEQNE
-94 NSQAAESEAVQSE
+94 TEDNSQTAESEVKESE
-107 LEENNSQVQSS
+107 AADDESQNKTSEMPAEKGDAQSS
-118 VLPEEKGD
+118 V
-126 PDTSVAVQELVVE
+126 TVQQPVKE

-154 EVAKTVEK
+154 TIANTVKK

-192 AFQNSAYYILT
+192 AFQNRSYYILT

-216 TFSDGNTAEAR
+216 TFSDGNTADAR
-227 FVKRDTAIGMA
+227 FVKSDTATGLA
-238 VIRVDA
+238 VIRVA
-244 NDVPKSTRQT
+244 AEDVPKSTRQT
-254 IAPVEMKRHT
+254 IAPVELKRHT
-264 MAKKGET
+264 LAKQGEA

-277 PMGYMDAVAAG
+277 PMGYADSVVAG

-312 VSEDGSGI
+312 VCDDGSGV

-325 GGIVGIMA
+325 GSVVGIMA
-333 QQLLD
+333 QQFLD
-338 TRKLGMMT
+338 TRELGMMT
-346 CLPFSELVESIE
+346 CLPFSELVEPVE
-358 KLCNNEKMVYL
+358 KLCNNEQMVYL
-369 GINGQDIS
+369 GINGQDVS
-377 TTVSEKTGIPKGVW
+377 STVSDKTGIPRGIW
-391 VDSVDNDSPAMETG
+391 IDSVDNDSPAMETG

-417 AQISTLKSLHSLLNQ
+417 TEISSLKSLHSQLNQ

>member
-20 KWLNRAG
+20 KWLKRAG
-27 AAAFSGLIFSVVVL
+27 AAAFSALIFSLVVL

-53 AVNPKDA
+53 AVNPKDT
-60 QQVDLGMNSSQNG
+60 QQVDLGMSSSQGG
-73 NNGQSGDDPEESKA
+73 NKGQPEEDLGQ
-87 EESKTEE
+87 SKTEE
-94 NSQAAESEAVQSE
+94 SSQIAESEAVQSE
-107 LEENNSQVQSS
+107 LAGESSQVQTSTQ
-118 VLPEEKGD
+118 PDEKGD
-126 PDTSVAVQELVVE
+126 TTASVVTPEPEEE
-139 KTTAENLDKISADIM
+139 KTTAENLDKLSADII
-154 EVAKTVEK
+154 EVAKTVRK
-162 SMVMV
+162 SMAMV

-192 AFQNSAYYILT
+192 AFQNSSYYILT

-216 TFSDGNTAEAR
+216 TFVDGTTSEAR
-227 FVKRDTAIGMA
+227 FVKSDTATGLA

-264 MAKKGET
+264 MAKQGEA

-277 PMGYMDAVAAG
+277 PMGYADAMAAG

-312 VSEDGSGI
+312 ACEDGSGI

-338 TRKLGMMT
+338 TRELGMMT

-369 GINGQDIS
+369 GVNGQDIS
-377 TTVSEKTGIPKGVW
+377 TTVSGKTGIPKGIW

-417 AQISTLKSLHSLLNQ
+417 AQISTLKSLHSALNQ